1 MFCCTFERV
10 CVCVCLHGSP
20 HLDAVLHLHVSQQ
33 LAVDAEETKVSLL
46 IVDDAVSLGGGLD
59 QARTQAAFG
68 GLQGPQQVPV
78 HGVDQTGTL

>member
-10 CVCVCLHGSP
+10 CACTAPP

-33 LAVDAEETKVSLL
+33 FAVDAEETKVPLL
-46 IVDDAVSLGGGLD
+46 IVDDAVSLSGGLD
-59 QARTQAAFG
+59 QTRTQAAFW

-78 HGVDQTGTL
+78 HGVDQTRTL